1 MTSRAQALRVTEA
14 IELLLDAGQWQ
25 PADNLYQARSGGGQ
39 VWLTLPAA
47 RLGQR
52 TATAFV
58 ATPARRQ
65 DCATHL
71 TPSRLS
77 YYLNAAGLHA
87 MNAGDLDTARDYL
100 TLAVRHG
107 RDAGDMRNLAVCLRN
122 LAECLGHLGL
132 AGPAREAAAESL
144 TSATAADDRDGVRR
158 SHAYLGWLAGLA
170 GDTTAAEQHFTTADQ
185 ICLTEDDMHLYSFP
199 GVLWAQWLARTGR
212 GGPARDLTRRNA
224 DLSRRNGWNE
234 DVARCDQVLGGLALA
249 AGDTATARPHLA
261 AAVTCFRDGDYLTEL
276 AEALPALA
284 ACAQAAGTWTPPGA
298 TWPKRS
304 PSPPPAP

>member
-1 MTSRAQALRVTEA
+1 MVQAAVRERLAGLAAWHPDATISAHPLVRDTFRPLALPAAATAAQTSLTGLPEGEVTSRAEALRVSEA

-25 PADNLYQARSGGGQ
+25 PADDLYRARSGGGQ

-58 ATPARRQ
+58 ATPARRE

-71 TPSRLS
+71 TSRRLGF
-77 YYLNAAGLHA
+77 YLNAAGLFA
-87 MNAGDLDTARDYL
+87 MNAGDLATARDYL

-107 RDAGDMRNLAVCLRN
+107 RDAGDMRNLAVRLQN

-144 TSATAADDRDGVRR
+144 TSATAADDRDGVRDA
-158 SHAYLGWLAGLA
+158 HAYLGWLAGLA
-170 GDTTAAEQHFTTADQ
+170 GDTPAAEQHFTAADQ
-185 ICLTEDDMHLYSFP
+185 ICLTDEGQHLYSFT

-212 GGPARDLTRRNA
+212 RRPGLGPDPPQRRP
-224 DLSRRNGWNE
+224 
-234 DVARCDQVLGGLALA
+234 Q
-249 AGDTATARPHLA
+249 P
-261 AAVTCFRDGDYLTEL
+261 
-276 AEALPALA
+276 
-284 ACAQAAGTWTPPGA
+284 
-298 TWPKRS
+298 
-304 PSPPPAP
+304 